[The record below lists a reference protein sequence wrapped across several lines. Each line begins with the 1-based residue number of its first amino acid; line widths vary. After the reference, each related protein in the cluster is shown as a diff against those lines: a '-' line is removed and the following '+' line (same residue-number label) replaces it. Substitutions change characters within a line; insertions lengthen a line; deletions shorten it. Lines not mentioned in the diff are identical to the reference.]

1 MENLGLK
8 VRNEIANV
16 NIKIENFN
24 TRMYRVITDEFKN
37 LRERLLFII
46 DESFKEGEKYIREYM
61 KSQEDKLAGDLLKIR
76 EVLQKEYATIE
87 AMKEE
92 IGKPNWRKTA
102 GEIIASELESKVE
115 ETVKRS
121 NQLNVGKW

>member
-1 MENLGLK
+1 
-8 VRNEIANV
+8 
-16 NIKIENFN
+16 
-24 TRMYRVITDEFKN
+24 MYRVITDEFKN

-61 KSQEDKLAGDLLKIR
+61 KSQEDKLAGDLIKIR
-76 EVLQKEYATIE
+76 ELLQKEYTKVE

-102 GEIIASELESKVE
+102 GEIIASELESKIE
-115 ETVKRS
+115 ELVKKS
-121 NQLNVGKW
+121 NQINIGKW